1 MAARRRPRN
10 VKIIFPSTIT
20 SFSMVLGF
28 IAVLH
33 ATNNNVDRACLYV
46 FLSMVLDALDGKV
59 ARLTNTASE
68 FGIQYDSLADL
79 VAFGVAPGVIFY
91 RFFIF
96 EQMPSQSFHFLL
108 PVMFMVCGAIRL
120 ARFNITAS
128 IYGKTAFTGLPIPAA
143 AFGMA
148 ALPLFHDWVTQSAFV
163 QNTGLYR
170 WLDGETVAQI
180 AFFYIVIASWSMIS
194 TVRFELPGGF
204 LMRRYQPRWVNFV
217 VVGALLSLILIN
229 FAVFAMVLVFYYLI
243 ATYSRFAV
251 QVVRSSDSR
260 NDQDDPEETPLEEA

>member
-59 ARLTNTASE
+59 ARMTNTASE

-91 RFFIF
+91 RYFIF
-96 EQMPSQSFHFLL
+96 EQVPSQSFHFLL
-108 PVMFMVCGAIRL
+108 PIMFMVCGAIRL

-128 IYGKTAFTGLPIPAA
+128 IYGKDAFTGLPIPAA

-148 ALPLFHDWVTQSAFV
+148 ALPLFHQWVTTSEMLESSGLSYWING
-163 QNTGLYR
+163 NTVTQL
-170 WLDGETVAQI
+170 
-180 AFFYIVIASWSMIS
+180 AFFYIVVAGWSMIS
-194 TVRFELPGGF
+194 TVRFELFGAF
-204 LMRRYQPRWVNFV
+204 LLRRYKPRWINYVV
-217 VVGALLSLILIN
+217 VVGVLSLILID
-229 FAVFAMVLVFYYLI
+229 FSVFGMTMVFYYLI
-243 ATYSRFAV
+243 ATYSRFAIKII
-251 QVVRSSDSR
+251 RSSDSSETKT
-260 NDQDDPEETPLEEA
+260 DEKQAIHSEE

>member
-1 MAARRRPRN
+1 MAPRRRPRN

-46 FLSMVLDALDGKV
+46 FLCMVLDALDGKV
-59 ARLTNTASE
+59 ARMTNTASE

-96 EQMPSQSFHFLL
+96 EQMPTQSFHFLL
-108 PVMFMVCGAIRL
+108 PIMYMVCGAIRL

-143 AFGMA
+143 AFGIA
-148 ALPLFHDWVTQSAFV
+148 TLPLFYRWVEESAFL
-163 QNTGLYR
+163 QETGLNR
-170 WLDGETVAQI
+170 WLNVDTVTAI
-180 AFFYIVIASWSMIS
+180 AFFYIVVASWSMIS
-194 TVRFELPGGF
+194 TVRFELFGGF
-204 LMRRYQPRWVNFV
+204 LLRKYRPQWINYAVIV
-217 VVGALLSLILIN
+217 ALLSLILVD
-229 FAVFAMVLVFYYLI
+229 FAVFGIVLAFYYLI
-243 ATYSRFAV
+243 ATYSRFV
-251 QVVRSSDSR
+251 LNVIRSNDEPKAPSDPDSV
-260 NDQDDPEETPLEEA
+260 EEGS